1 MLKKT
6 IKYTDFDGNTRE
18 EDFWFNLTKAEIAEM
33 ELSQAGGLEKYY
45 EKIVKTQD
53 QPKLV
58 EIFKSLILK
67 SYGEKSDDGRRFIKS
82 AALTEAFTQTQ
93 AYSDLFMEL
102 ASSADAALAFCK
114 GIMPSDMPTDGLDA
128 AKAKAN
134 IDALPSVSGDK

>member
-6 IKYTDFDGNTRE
+6 IKYTDFDGNVRE

-45 EKIVKTQD
+45 EKIIKTQN

-67 SYGEKSDDGRRFIKS
+67 SYGEKSDDGRRFVKS
-82 AALTEAFTQTQ
+82 PELTQAFTETQ

-102 ASSADAALAFCK
+102 ASNADSALAFCR
-114 GIMPSDMPTDGLDA
+114 GIMPADMANNPEV
-128 AKAKAN
+128 AKAAAN
-134 IDALPSVSGDK
+134 ISSLPTVTENN

>member
-6 IKYTDFDGNTRE
+6 IEYTDFDGNIRE

-45 EKIVKTQD
+45 EKIIKTQN

-67 SYGEKSDDGRRFIKS
+67 SYGEKSDDGRRFIKRPE
-82 AALTEAFTQTQ
+82 LTEAFTQTQ

-102 ASSADAALAFCK
+102 ASDAESALAFCR
-114 GIMPSDMPTDGLDA
+114 GIMPKDMADSVES
-128 AKAKAN
+128 AKAAAN
-134 IDALPSVSGDK
+134 VNALPAIKGDS